1 MAITIDDTYFGWIC
15 EQIDGIEYHDL
26 LIKLYYYPFIWKDP
40 SDQNREIDG
49 FELRYHFAASVGLEP
64 SFVEFAFASKP
75 CSILEMMVA
84 LSFRMESEYM
94 ASEHAN
100 RVGHWFWNMVDSM
113 GLIDCKDPKLFEKIL
128 YDFNSRNYFENGKGG
143 LFYIPGAARDMRR
156 VSIWDQ
162 MNAWIIWQSQIK

>member
-1 MAITIDDTYFGWIC
+1 MDDIRSQYFNWLLSIVNLPNHYRVL
-15 EQIDGIEYHDL
+15 EKLFNTEFVWYIPFDANRAEDGIY
-26 LIKLYYYPFIWKDP
+26 
-40 SDQNREIDG
+40 
-49 FELRYHFAASVGLEP
+49 LRYRFGRACNSPDPVICSELDLG
-64 SFVEFAFASKP
+64 VP

-128 YDFNSRNYFENGKGG
+128 CDFNSRNYFENGKGG